1 MLYLHFTINDMPY
14 TIHVFLILLHLNK
27 DCGIERDRLTGLIT
41 QDLRYAKDV
50 SSHISFIHEYIIRIE
65 KTNRLMV
72 VNENILQYKIQQ

>member
-41 QDLRYAKDV
+41 QDLLYAKDV
-50 SSHISFIHEYIIRIE
+50 SSHISFIHKYIIRIE
-65 KTNRLMV
+65 KTYRAFDCRKVDIWL
-72 VNENILQYKIQQ
+72 

>member
-41 QDLRYAKDV
+41 QDLLYAKDV

-65 KTNRLMV
+65 KTCRVSIRQNDG
-72 VNENILQYKIQQ
+72 K

>member
-41 QDLRYAKDV
+41 QDLLYAKDV

-65 KTNRLMV
+65 KTAF
-72 VNENILQYKIQQ
+72 YD